1 MKDYTHLYPG
11 LTPRDAAIVYMH
23 ELHDRYMRR
32 KPGVYD
38 CGRPES
44 EQENGC
50 AGCNLRKLLGQPAGF
65 GGGCCGWALSGAPA
79 EVAIEILETALA
91 VEEENDSECL
101 QKLAE
106 EINEGRIKRKHIK
119 YVLKDEC
126 GVVFGD

>member
-1 MKDYTHLYPG
+1 MKDYTSLYPG

-23 ELHDRYMRR
+23 ALHDRYMRR

-44 EQENGC
+44 ERENGC

-91 VEEENDSECL
+91 VEEENDSECPE
-101 QKLAE
+101 KLAE

-119 YVLKDEC
+119 DVLKDEC

>member
-1 MKDYTHLYPG
+1 MKDYTSLYPG

-23 ELHDRYMRR
+23 ALHDRYMRR

-38 CGRPES
+38 CGRPDS

-65 GGGCCGWALSGAPA
+65 GGGCCGWALSGTPT

-91 VEEENDSECL
+91 VEEENDSECPE
-101 QKLAE
+101 KLAE

-119 YVLKDEC
+119 DVLKDEC

>member
-1 MKDYTHLYPG
+1 MKDYTSLYPG

-23 ELHDRYMRR
+23 ALHDRYMRR

-101 QKLAE
+101 
-106 EINEGRIKRKHIK
+106 
-119 YVLKDEC
+119 
-126 GVVFGD
+126 

>member
-1 MKDYTHLYPG
+1 MKDYTSLYPG

-23 ELHDRYMRR
+23 ALHDRYMRR

-44 EQENGC
+44 ERENGC

-101 QKLAE
+101 KKLAE

-119 YVLKDEC
+119 DVLKDEC

>member
-1 MKDYTHLYPG
+1 MKDYTSLYPG
-11 LTPRDAAIVYMH
+11 LTPWDAAIVYIH

-38 CGRPES
+38 CCRPES
-44 EQENGC
+44 ERENGC

-65 GGGCCGWALSGAPA
+65 GGGCCGWALYGAPA

-101 QKLAE
+101 EKLAE
-106 EINEGRIKRKHIK
+106 GINEGRIKRKHIK
-119 YVLKDEC
+119 DVLKDEC

>member
-50 AGCNLRKLLGQPAGF
+50 AGCNLRKLLGSVRRADRGGDRDTGDGAGR
-65 GGGCCGWALSGAPA
+65 GGGG
-79 EVAIEILETALA
+79 E
-91 VEEENDSECL
+91 
-101 QKLAE
+101 
-106 EINEGRIKRKHIK
+106 
-119 YVLKDEC
+119 
-126 GVVFGD
+126 

>member
-65 GGGCCGWALSGAPA
+65 GGGCCGWAGALRLFCAHCPFWGRSGHSCRPA
-79 EVAIEILETALA
+79 WQA
-91 VEEENDSECL
+91 VL
-101 QKLAE
+101 PFRA
-106 EINEGRIKRKHIK
+106 
-119 YVLKDEC
+119 
-126 GVVFGD
+126 

>member
-1 MKDYTHLYPG
+1 MPYRRGRRRGDERLHKPVPGIDPAG

-38 CGRPES
+38 CCRPES
-44 EQENGC
+44 ERENGC

-65 GGGCCGWALSGAPA
+65 GGGCCGWALYGAPA

-91 VEEENDSECL
+91 VEEE
-101 QKLAE
+101 
-106 EINEGRIKRKHIK
+106 K
-119 YVLKDEC
+119 YGKTY
-126 GVVFGD
+126 

>member
-11 LTPRDAAIVYMH
+11 LTSRDAAIVYMH
-23 ELHDRYMRR
+23 ALHDRYMRR

-38 CGRPES
+38 CCRPES
-44 EQENGC
+44 ERENGC

-65 GGGCCGWALSGAPA
+65 GGGCCGWALSGAPTG
-79 EVAIEILETALA
+79 VAIEILETALA
-91 VEEENDSECL
+91 VEEENASECL
-101 QKLAE
+101 EKLAE

-119 YVLKDEC
+119 DVLKDEC

>member
-1 MKDYTHLYPG
+1 MKDYTSLYPG

-23 ELHDRYMRR
+23 ALHDRYMRR

-65 GGGCCGWALSGAPA
+65 GGGCCGWALSGAPT

-91 VEEENDSECL
+91 VEEEN
-101 QKLAE
+101 
-106 EINEGRIKRKHIK
+106 G
-119 YVLKDEC
+119 
-126 GVVFGD
+126 GVRGGTK